1 MKKASISKVKAE
13 LSKFI
18 RMVVKGETVVI
29 LDRDR
34 PVAMLSAIQND
45 QDLEI
50 INSERDPGP
59 FFTSLKRRSYK
70 DSSDILALLDEERS
84 ERL

>member
-18 RMVVKGETVVI
+18 RMVVKGETVII

-50 INSERDPGP
+50 INSERDTRP
-59 FFTSLKRRSYK
+59 FFASLNSRSYK
-70 DSSDILALLDEERS
+70 DSSDILAMLDEERS